1 MKKIWLLSIAG
12 ILLFLVIVYFYFS
25 PYQNCLNDVPP
36 WWATIGP
43 NEINLVAFCE
53 ENTDW

>member
-1 MKKIWLLSIAG
+1 MKQTWLLFIAG
-12 ILLFLVIVYFYFS
+12 MLLFPLILYFYFS
-25 PYQNCLNDVPP
+25 PYQNCLDDPPP

-43 NEINLVAFCE
+43 GEFNISEFCE